1 MNLAAIALVLLYRAA
16 LIGSLMYVV
25 GYLGWS
31 AWWLL
36 LLGTLVSYEWKSGK

>member
-1 MNLAAIALVLLYRAA
+1 MKLIAAGLYQLTLMGA
-16 LIGSLMYVV
+16 LMYVV

-36 LLGTLVSYEWKSGK
+36 LLAFSSTYRSGG